1 MTLSNIVWNLIF
13 PFLFIT
19 FILIGCSKKSP
30 SNEVVKI
37 SLVTDYSYIQPCPP
51 CQTEAS
57 ISKINEGKNSWPT
70 INPGEL
76 LKINSL
82 IEYNY
87 ELTLGAYPN
96 SYWNISPW
104 WSNNRSDPWSNF
116 PFWGENYVS
125 PNHNFDECVN
135 DELRWRCGYSFIV
148 ETPKN
153 YNETKQY
160 PLVIFLHGSVES
172 NAKSFEYREGIRNS
186 FFNPIDDPFIYAAPI
201 KLEIDWDPK
210 KISDVIEN
218 IKKNMNVDEKRIYLT
233 GLSMGGRG
241 TFIVASDL
249 PDTFAAIMPLSPHHG
264 PYSYVSLA
272 KKVKHIP
279 IWMSHGTNDNISS
292 YNMAKEMSDSL
303 KFYGANIKF
312 ESPKS
317 GHWGWESIYAKDS
330 NINWLLS
337 WKLK

>member
-82 IEYNY
+82 IDYNY

-201 KLEIDWDPK
+201 KLEIDWDSK

-218 IKKNMNVDEKRIYLT
+218 IKKNMNVDETRIYLT

-241 TFIVASDL
+241 TFIVAADL

-279 IWMSHGTNDNISS
+279 IWMGRGTNDIISS
-292 YNMAKEMSDSL
+292 
-303 KFYGANIKF
+303 
-312 ESPKS
+312 
-317 GHWGWESIYAKDS
+317 
-330 NINWLLS
+330 
-337 WKLK
+337 